1 MGTSHDPM
9 RHLKYLRHS
18 LSQDNE
24 AIGFFVAAGCPLSI
38 PLPEPHWPLI
48 PDVMGLT
55 KFINERLKSTSEY
68 NTLLLELD
76 KVTRIQT
83 KNIEHI
89 LSFVR
94 SLYLVSEGVKLEGS
108 MNRSSHSW
116 KRPYAKKLRRKSM

>member
-38 PLPEPHWPLI
+38 SLPDPHWPLI

-55 KFINERLKSTSEY
+55 DFIS
-68 NTLLLELD
+68 
-76 KVTRIQT
+76 
-83 KNIEHI
+83 
-89 LSFVR
+89 
-94 SLYLVSEGVKLEGS
+94 
-108 MNRSSHSW
+108 
-116 KRPYAKKLRRKSM
+116 KKLKTSSEFNSLMVELNKV